1 MTWELEPTAKL
12 KLVKSILPK
21 ENETLLLVARAKAVT
36 GVRAGSEPI
45 MVRGQDGYFILTS
58 YRLAYLAEIEG
69 LPPEEQPKDQPT
81 KGKTLSRVFMNLPL
95 VYLPELR
102 EQPNSYSQWKKHMNL
117 VIEKPDGVQDVVYIK
132 ATGDLLDFQRTSH
145 DFFKKCFT
153 GPIDFEALMETG
165 VKHSETTE
173 SYVYDLVGTQIGQQM
188 TAVPESLL
196 DSYRKKPRSTF
207 NAFIKFLSKKGQ
219 GGYFDPVAR
228 TLTLRGHHVHIAL
241 DWTCTSSNKSLMN
254 TIQQFIEEWRS
265 EEEVKSEKLGDRYEI
280 TGF

>member
-36 GVRAGSEPI
+36 GVRTGSEPI

-58 YRLAYLAEIEG
+58 YRVAYLAEIEG
-69 LPPEEQPKDQPT
+69 LPPEEQPKDQLV
-81 KGKTLSRVFMNLPL
+81 KGKTLNRVFMNLPL

-102 EQPNSYSQWKKHMNL
+102 EQPNSYNKWKKHMNL
-117 VIEKPDGVQDVVYIK
+117 VIEKPDGIQDVVYIK

-145 DFFKKCFT
+145 DFFKHCFT
-153 GPIDFEALMETG
+153 GPINFEALTKTG

-173 SYVYDLVGTQIGQQM
+173 SFVYDLVGARIGQQM
-188 TAVPESLL
+188 MAVPESLL
-196 DSYRKKPRSTF
+196 DSYRKKTRITF
-207 NAFIKFLSKKGQ
+207 NGFIKYLSTKGQ
-219 GGYFDPVAR
+219 GGYYDSVAR
-228 TLTLRGHHVHIAL
+228 TIALRGHHAHISL
-241 DWTCTSSNKSLMN
+241 DWTCSSSNTSLRN
-254 TIQQFIEEWRS
+254 TFQRFIEEWRS
-265 EEEVKSEKLGDRYEI
+265 EEEIKSEKLGDRYEI

>member
-12 KLVKSILPK
+12 KLVKSVLPK

-58 YRLAYLAEIEG
+58 YRVAYLVEIEG
-69 LPPEEQPKDQPT
+69 LPPEEQPKGQPI
-81 KGKTLSRVFMNLPL
+81 KGKTLNRVFMNLPL

-102 EQPNSYSQWKKHMNL
+102 EQPNSYTQWKKHMNL
-117 VIEKPDGVQDVVYIK
+117 VIEKPDGIQDVVYIK

-145 DFFKKCFT
+145 DFFKHCFT
-153 GPIDFEALMETG
+153 GPINFEALMETG
-165 VKHSETTE
+165 VKHSETSE
-173 SYVYDLVGTQIGQQM
+173 AYVYELIGSRIGRQM

-196 DSYRKKPRSTF
+196 ESYRKKTRTIF

-219 GGYFDPVAR
+219 GGYYDSVAR
-228 TLTLRGHHVHIAL
+228 TIALRGHHVHIGL
-241 DWTCTSSNKSLMN
+241 DWTCSSGNTSLMN
-254 TIQQFIEEWRS
+254 TFQRFIEEWRS

>member
-1 MTWELEPTAKL
+1 LTWELEPTAKL

-58 YRLAYLAEIEG
+58 FRVAYLAEIEG
-69 LPPEEQPKDQPT
+69 LPPVDQPKDQYI
-81 KGKTLSRVFMNLPL
+81 KGKTLNRVFMNLPL
-95 VYLPELR
+95 VYLPEIR
-102 EQPNSYSQWKKHMNL
+102 EQPTSYTEWKKHMNL

-145 DFFKKCFT
+145 DFFKRCFT
-153 GPIDFEALMETG
+153 GSINFEALTETG
-165 VKHSETTE
+165 LKHSVTNE
-173 SYVYDLVGTQIGQQM
+173 SYIYDLVGKRISQQM

-196 DSYRKKPRSTF
+196 DSYRKKVRTAF
-207 NAFIKFLSKKGQ
+207 NAFIKFLSQKGQ

-241 DWTCTSSNKSLMN
+241 DWTCSSSNTSLMQ
-254 TIQQFIEEWRS
+254 TIQQLIEQWRS